1 MMSMRRGMVA
11 RRSQSGFSLIEVTVV
26 LALVGFLAAVGLP
39 TMQQWVDRYRTRAAA
54 EQLASFIQLQRMRA
68 VSQNTDFS
76 IDFDANAGTYTL
88 YQGNAATGTAIDQL
102 ARALPTGV
110 IFSGNIDPV
119 DVPNDEMIFHAD
131 GSLNNS
137 TATTDTIS
145 VANSLGDVFLVSINR
160 STGRVQVQHQSY
172 GY

>member
-1 MMSMRRGMVA
+1 MDSGER
-11 RRSQSGFSLIEVTVV
+11 GFSLIEVIVV
-26 LALVGFLAAVGLP
+26 VALVGLLAAVGVP
-39 TMQQWVDRYRTRAAA
+39 SMQDWLDRYKVRTAA
-54 EQLASFIQLQRMRA
+54 EQLASLIQLQRMRA

-88 YQGNAATGTAIDQL
+88 YQGNTATGTTLEPQAHT
-102 ARALPTGV
+102 LPMGV
-110 IFSGNIDPV
+110 MFSGNADPV
-119 DVPNDEMIFHAD
+119 DVPSDEMIFHAD

-137 TATTDTIS
+137 TATTDTIYM
-145 VANSLGDVFLVSINR
+145 ANTNGDVFLLSINR